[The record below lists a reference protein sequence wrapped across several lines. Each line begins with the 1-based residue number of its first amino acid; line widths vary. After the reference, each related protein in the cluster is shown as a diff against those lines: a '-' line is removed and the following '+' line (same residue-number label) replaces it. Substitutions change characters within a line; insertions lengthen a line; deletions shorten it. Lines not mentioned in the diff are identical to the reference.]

1 MLGHLRFH
9 RRGQSNPSS
18 PIPEQLSPFDHA
30 EHPSNVQ
37 DIGVRPDFLPRPSNP
52 SNTPPIHPSST
63 RPDGE
68 PAPNRKASEQ
78 SLRDVTS
85 PNVSDSS
92 FMGGIAL
99 RRKFEA
105 NRQDSLGSNSQST
118 ADKGTAR
125 AKPVPPPI
133 NTNLPSTRPPPI
145 AIKEVKHASSF
156 VAPTDPQ
163 NRAVPTGKRPA
174 GTRLTSEPPSLAA
187 AAQAVVETQ
196 RAKKGL
202 PFLKN
207 SMSGLLL
214 RRKASQNAPDLQTLP
229 LPRKPGETKYE
240 PIRGT
245 RVHDFSAPRK
255 RVVPT
260 RQPSVPGIQA
270 STEGD
275 LPLRVQT
282 GVKSN
287 IAPDASPEG
296 QQESD
301 SRDATKLSKEPSNTS
316 ARTARKISLDDKPL
330 PADPPV
336 ATSAT
341 VDQAEPTHS
350 TSTKSRPI
358 SAASFAMRANPSNR
372 TNKSRHISL
381 SDDAVSLSAL
391 PKHMKSTSSRFSFD
405 MKGVSEAAMAE
416 KVLEE
421 RHRQKELERK
431 ANGDSSHRDS
441 RYDDFDEDAFD
452 YDAAMMDDGL
462 EEEIPEVNADYDE
475 NDYLQEEDPFEED
488 IPMVGD
494 NPIIVEEA
502 EEDQNDPDND
512 QENFAGFVFT
522 RSNPHSSLVS
532 PATPGV
538 LSTPRDAVG
547 RPIGYAFT
555 KDGTPMLG
563 PATSPL
569 PAEDEVPEKQD
580 ADVSLAGLGIQGLDA
595 PPTTQYDPTVFQERR
610 NLPLIDDME
619 KGQDKGL
626 YYDGGLL
633 EELQLEAG
641 EIQESQFDEN
651 LFDLDDVDEFGR
663 PLPGVFRQNL
673 DMRTKAQE
681 HKKRDSDM
689 TSPPSEAS
697 ESTAHTSVSVGMH
710 PVVEEDPKDN
720 ITATSLDEALAN
732 CETQKPSIPATSLP
746 QANDDQAYQM
756 ALFEGVQKAAASG
769 WKSRWAEDEEEVEG
783 ESTYERNEHQPTQ
796 ASPSGDCDVT
806 ITSPTTASQP
816 STAGLG
822 VGETIQPDD
831 YDDDN
836 YAFDND
842 DDDFYDE
849 DFIAEAN
856 AEALA
861 YDDEG
866 FYGTEFGFY
875 SAPPPARPHDDS
887 STGGGIVYGGYFGPS
902 GALQR
907 GLSTRNVLREP
918 NLTPI
923 TEMSEYSNRNSML
936 SMGGLPSAT
945 LADFRSPHMEDF
957 DYTLGGLQ
965 RLRGKT
971 FGGSQI
977 SLSSSRDG
985 SPRSE
990 RAPLHSERFETTSP
1004 MPWDMARAQLAADSP
1019 TVAGGFPPQPLFSP
1033 PPPPSPGRPQCFP
1046 VLEEDAESGSPGG
1059 RTVKNTP
1066 ADSEAELSPSETYE
1080 RTTGEESSMSS
1091 FDTPAESPALTA
1103 RLGEE
1108 ERTVLHERLVLP
1120 GRDIAVPVET

>member
-1 MLGHLRFH
+1 M
-9 RRGQSNPSS
+9 
-18 PIPEQLSPFDHA
+18 
-30 EHPSNVQ
+30 
-37 DIGVRPDFLPRPSNP
+37 
-52 SNTPPIHPSST
+52 
-63 RPDGE
+63 
-68 PAPNRKASEQ
+68 
-78 SLRDVTS
+78 
-85 PNVSDSS
+85 
-92 FMGGIAL
+92 
-99 RRKFEA
+99 
-105 NRQDSLGSNSQST
+105 
-118 ADKGTAR
+118 
-125 AKPVPPPI
+125 
-133 NTNLPSTRPPPI
+133 
-145 AIKEVKHASSF
+145 
-156 VAPTDPQ
+156 
-163 NRAVPTGKRPA
+163 PTGKRPA

-260 RQPSVPGIQA
+260 RQPSVPGIEATTQ
-270 STEGD
+270 GD
-275 LPLRVQT
+275 LPLRVQNDMNSSGT
-282 GVKSN
+282 
-287 IAPDASPEG
+287 PDASPEG
-296 QQESD
+296 QLESD
-301 SRDATKLSKEPSNTS
+301 PKDCTKLSKEPSQAST
-316 ARTARKISLDDKPL
+316 RPARKISLDDKPL

-336 ATSAT
+336 AISSST
-341 VDQAEPTHS
+341 DQAEPAHS

-358 SAASFAMRANPSNR
+358 SAASLRMRANPSTR

-431 ANGDSSHRDS
+431 ANGEPSHRDS
-441 RYDDFDEDAFD
+441 RFDDFDEDAFD

-475 NDYLQEEDPFEED
+475 NDYLEEQAFEED

-494 NPIIVEEA
+494 LIVEEA

-538 LSTPRDAVG
+538 LNTPRDAVG
-547 RPIGYAFT
+547 RPIGYAYT

-569 PAEDEVPEKQD
+569 PSEDEVPEKK
-580 ADVSLAGLGIQGLDA
+580 DVGVSPAGLGIQGLEA

-610 NLPLIDDME
+610 NLPPIEDME

-641 EIQESQFDEN
+641 EMQESQFDEN

-663 PLPGVFRQNL
+663 PLPGVFQQNL
-673 DMRTKAQE
+673 DMSTKAQG
-681 HKKRDSDM
+681 HKQRDSDM

-697 ESTAHTSVSVGMH
+697 GSTAHTSVSVGIH
-710 PVVEEDPKDN
+710 PVGEEDLKDSN
-720 ITATSLDEALAN
+720 LAASVDER
-732 CETQKPSIPATSLP
+732 PAQLEAQREPVSAAPLP

-769 WKSRWAEDEEEVEG
+769 WKSRWAEEDEVEDEAEGHSMG
-783 ESTYERNEHQPTQ
+783 ERKESQLTQ
-796 ASPSGDCDVT
+796 ASPSGNYDVT

-822 VGETIQPDD
+822 GSETVQPYD

-836 YAFDND
+836 FAFDN

-875 SAPPPARPHDDS
+875 SAPPPARAYDDG
-887 STGGGIVYGGYFGPS
+887 STGSGSIYGGYFGPS

-977 SLSSSRDG
+977 SLNSSRDG

-1004 MPWDMARAQLAADSP
+1004 MPWDVARSQYAADSP
-1019 TVAGGFPPQPLFSP
+1019 TVTGGFPPQPLFSP

-1046 VLEEDAESGSPGG
+1046 VLEEDTESGSPGG
-1059 RTVKNTP
+1059 RTLKNTP
-1066 ADSEAELSPSETYE
+1066 ADSETELSPSGTFG
-1080 RTTGEESSMSS
+1080 RTAGEESSLSS
-1091 FDTPAESPALTA
+1091 FDTPSESPAFPG

-1108 ERTVLHERLVLP
+1108 ERTVLHEGLAFA
-1120 GRDIAVPVET
+1120 GRDTAVPVET

>member
-1 MLGHLRFH
+1 M
-9 RRGQSNPSS
+9 
-18 PIPEQLSPFDHA
+18 PI
-30 EHPSNVQ
+30 
-37 DIGVRPDFLPRPSNP
+37 
-52 SNTPPIHPSST
+52 
-63 RPDGE
+63 
-68 PAPNRKASEQ
+68 RKASEQ
-78 SLRDVTS
+78 SLKDVTS
-85 PNVSDSS
+85 PNGSDSS

-99 RRKFEA
+99 RRVFEA
-105 NRQDSLGSNSQST
+105 SRQESLGSTAQSPT
-118 ADKGTAR
+118 DKATAR
-125 AKPVPPPI
+125 TKPVPPPI

-145 AIKEVKHASSF
+145 AIKEVKYASSF

-163 NRAVPTGKRPA
+163 NRVVATGKRPA
-174 GTRLTSEPPSLAA
+174 GSRLTSEPPSLAA

-229 LPRKPGETKYE
+229 LPRKPGETAYE

-260 RQPSVPGIQA
+260 RQPSVPGAQA
-270 STEGD
+270 STAGD

-282 GVKSN
+282 GQSSSA
-287 IAPDASPEG
+287 APDGSPEG
-296 QQESD
+296 QLEGD
-301 SRDATKLSKEPSNTS
+301 SRDSTKFSEEPSIVSTGL
-316 ARTARKISLDDKPL
+316 AKRASLEDKPL

-336 ATSAT
+336 ATASTT
-341 VDQAEPTHS
+341 VGVDPKHS
-350 TSTKSRPI
+350 ISSKPRPI
-358 SAASFAMRANPSNR
+358 LTASAMMRANPSTR

-381 SDDAVSLSAL
+381 SDDTISLSAL

-416 KVLEE
+416 KLLEE

-431 ANGDSSHRDS
+431 TNGEPSHRDS
-441 RYDDFDEDAFD
+441 RFDDFDEDAFD

-475 NDYLQEEDPFEED
+475 NDYLEEEDPFEED
-488 IPMVGD
+488 IPMVGND
-494 NPIIVEEA
+494 HIIVEEP
-502 EEDQNDPDND
+502 EEDQDDPDND

-532 PATPGV
+532 PATPGT
-538 LSTPRDAVG
+538 LNTPRDAVG

-555 KDGTPMLG
+555 KDGTPSLG

-569 PAEDEVPEKQD
+569 PTEDEVPEKQE
-580 ADVSLAGLGIQGLDA
+580 ADISLAGLGIQGLEA
-595 PPTTQYDPTVFQERR
+595 SPTTQYDPTVFQERR
-610 NLPLIDDME
+610 NLPPIEDLE
-619 KGQDKGL
+619 RGQDKGL

-641 EIQESQFDEN
+641 EIHESQFDEN

-663 PLPGVFRQNL
+663 PLPGVFQQNL
-673 DMRTKAQE
+673 DIRTKAQG

-689 TSPPSEAS
+689 TSPQSEAS
-697 ESTAHTSVSVGMH
+697 GSTAHTSVSVGMH
-710 PVVEEDPKDN
+710 PVIEEDLLAGKIKDSEFQN
-720 ITATSLDEALAN
+720 DSIQNTQGSDE
-732 CETQKPSIPATSLP
+732 
-746 QANDDQAYQM
+746 QAYQM

-769 WKSRWAEDEEEVEG
+769 WKSRWLEEDEGDNEVEADQNQ
-783 ESTYERNEHQPTQ
+783 RNQ
-796 ASPSGDCDVT
+796 ASPPADYDVT

-816 STAGLG
+816 STAGLAAS
-822 VGETIQPDD
+822 ETIQPGDD

-836 YAFDND
+836 FHFDN

-875 SAPPPARPHDDS
+875 SAPLPARPHDDE
-887 STGGGIVYGGYFGPS
+887 STGNSSVYGGYFGPS

-936 SMGGLPSAT
+936 SMGGGLPSAT

-1004 MPWDMARAQLAADSP
+1004 MPWDVARLQMAADSP
-1019 TVAGGFPPQPLFSP
+1019 TASGGCPPQPLFSP

-1066 ADSEAELSPSETYE
+1066 AESETELSPSGTFG
-1080 RTTGEESSMSS
+1080 RAAGEESSLSS
-1091 FDTPAESPALTA
+1091 FDTPAESPDLSG
-1103 RLGEE
+1103 RLGGEE
-1108 ERTVLHERLVLP
+1108 EGGLSAMPGGLVFT
-1120 GRDIAVPVET
+1120 GRNTTVPVET

>member
-1 MLGHLRFH
+1 M
-9 RRGQSNPSS
+9 
-18 PIPEQLSPFDHA
+18 
-30 EHPSNVQ
+30 
-37 DIGVRPDFLPRPSNP
+37 
-52 SNTPPIHPSST
+52 
-63 RPDGE
+63 
-68 PAPNRKASEQ
+68 PNRKASEQ
-78 SLRDVTS
+78 SLNDVTS
-85 PNVSDSS
+85 PNDSDSG

-99 RRKFEA
+99 RRAFES
-105 NRQDSLGSNSQST
+105 NRQDSFGSTTQSLAT
-118 ADKGTAR
+118 KATVR
-125 AKPVPPPI
+125 TKPVPPPI
-133 NTNLPSTRPPPI
+133 NTDLPLTRPPPI
-145 AIKEVKHASSF
+145 PIKEVKHASSF

-163 NRAVPTGKRPA
+163 NKAVPTGKRPA
-174 GTRLTSEPPSLAA
+174 GTRLTSEPPALAA

-214 RRKASQNAPDLQTLP
+214 RRKASQNAPDLQALP
-229 LPRKPGETKYE
+229 LPRKPGETAYE

-255 RVVPT
+255 RVIPT
-260 RQPSVPGIQA
+260 RQPTVPGAQA
-270 STEGD
+270 STELKHTCESESSNPKD

-282 GVKSN
+282 GSEST
-287 IAPDASPEG
+287 AEPDASPEELLEG
-296 QQESD
+296 ALCNHHNVSD
-301 SRDATKLSKEPSNTS
+301 EPSNMS
-316 ARTARKISLDDKPL
+316 ARQAKRISLEDKPL

-336 ATSAT
+336 AVPPSGAI
-341 VDQAEPTHS
+341 AES
-350 TSTKSRPI
+350 TRSISTKSRPI
-358 SAASFAMRANPSNR
+358 SAASSTTRANPSIR
-372 TNKSRHISL
+372 TNNSRHISL
-381 SDDAVSLSAL
+381 SDDAISLSAL
-391 PKHMKSTSSRFSFD
+391 PRHMKSTSSRFSFD
-405 MKGVSEAAMAE
+405 MKGVSEAALAE

-431 ANGDSSHRDS
+431 ANGESDHRDS
-441 RYDDFDEDAFD
+441 RFDDFDEDAFD

-462 EEEIPEVNADYDE
+462 EEEIPEVDADYDE
-475 NDYLQEEDPFEED
+475 NDYLEEEDPFDED
-488 IPMVGD
+488 IRMVGD
-494 NPIIVEEA
+494 GDIGIQET

-522 RSNPHSSLVS
+522 RSNPHSSLAS
-532 PATPGV
+532 PATPGM
-538 LSTPRDAVG
+538 LNTPRDAIG

-555 KDGTPMLG
+555 KDGTPVLG

-569 PAEDEVPEKQD
+569 ATEDEVPQKHE
-580 ADVSLAGLGIQGLDA
+580 AAVPLAGLGIQGLEA

-610 NLPLIDDME
+610 NLPPIEDME
-619 KGQDKGL
+619 SGQDKGL

-633 EELQLEAG
+633 EELQMEAG

-663 PLPGVFRQNL
+663 PLPGVFQQNL
-673 DMRTKAQE
+673 DMRTKALG

-689 TSPPSEAS
+689 TSPQSEAS
-697 ESTAHTSVSVGMH
+697 GSTAHTSVSVGMH
-710 PVVEEDPKDN
+710 PVVDEDLNSDVSAASLEEKSN
-720 ITATSLDEALAN
+720 TSEVHIDL
-732 CETQKPSIPATSLP
+732 LP
-746 QANDDQAYQM
+746 GTYAQASNDQAYQM

-769 WKSRWAEDEEEVEG
+769 WTSRWNEQNEDEATEAE
-783 ESTYERNEHQPTQ
+783 NEPFQ
-796 ASPSGDCDVT
+796 ASPSHVYDVT
-806 ITSPTTASQP
+806 ITSPTTTSHP
-816 STAGLG
+816 STAGLQD
-822 VGETIQPDD
+822 GEVARTDD
-831 YDDDN
+831 YAEDEDDN
-836 YAFDND
+836 FCFDNAGFDDD

-875 SAPPPARPHDDS
+875 SAPPPARPHNDESATSDS
-887 STGGGIVYGGYFGPS
+887 VYGGYFGPS
-902 GALQR
+902 GALHR
-907 GLSTRNVLREP
+907 GLGSTRNVLREP

-936 SMGGLPSAT
+936 SMGGGLPSAT

-957 DYTLGGLQ
+957 DYTLGGLH

-990 RAPLHSERFETTSP
+990 RAPLHAERFETVSP
-1004 MPWDMARAQLAADSP
+1004 MPWDMARKGSVWSSISDAADNPSV
-1019 TVAGGFPPQPLFSP
+1019 TGGFPPQPLFSP
-1033 PPPPSPGRPQCFP
+1033 PPPPSPGRPQCLP

-1066 ADSEAELSPSETYE
+1066 AASEAELSPSGTFGCAA
-1080 RTTGEESSMSS
+1080 GEESSLSS
-1091 FDTPAESPALTA
+1091 FDTPAESPELLGRPREEGSALIA
-1103 RLGEE
+1103 GAGFP
-1108 ERTVLHERLVLP
+1108 V
-1120 GRDIAVPVET
+1120 RDSPVPVET

>member
-1 MLGHLRFH
+1 M
-9 RRGQSNPSS
+9 
-18 PIPEQLSPFDHA
+18 
-30 EHPSNVQ
+30 
-37 DIGVRPDFLPRPSNP
+37 
-52 SNTPPIHPSST
+52 
-63 RPDGE
+63 
-68 PAPNRKASEQ
+68 
-78 SLRDVTS
+78 S
-85 PNVSDSS
+85 PNGSDSS

-99 RRKFEA
+99 RRVFES
-105 NRQDSLGSNSQST
+105 NRQDSMGST
-118 ADKGTAR
+118 AQNPVNKGSAR
-125 AKPVPPPI
+125 TKPVPPPI
-133 NTNLPSTRPPPI
+133 NTNLHSARPPPV
-145 AIKEVKHASSF
+145 AIKEVKYASSF
-156 VAPTDPQ
+156 VAPTDPHSKVV
-163 NRAVPTGKRPA
+163 ATGKRPA
-174 GTRLTSEPPSLAA
+174 GTRLTSEPPSMAA

-229 LPRKPGETKYE
+229 LPRKPGEEKYE

-260 RQPSVPGIQA
+260 RQPSVPGVQA
-270 STEGD
+270 STDED
-275 LPLRVQT
+275 LPLRGQVGAQ
-282 GVKSN
+282 SN
-287 IAPDASPEG
+287 AAPDASPEG
-296 QQESD
+296 HLEDRSPD
-301 SRDATKLSKEPSNTS
+301 SGKLSKEPSNKSTRL
-316 ARTARKISLDDKPL
+316 ATTLSLDDKPL

-336 ATSAT
+336 AASSKKN
-341 VDQAEPTHS
+341 EPTHS
-350 TSTKSRPI
+350 TSIKSRPV
-358 SAASFAMRANPSNR
+358 STASVAVRANPSTR
-372 TNKSRHISL
+372 TNKSKHISL
-381 SDDAVSLSAL
+381 SDDPVSLSAL

-405 MKGVSEAAMAE
+405 MKGVSEAALAE
-416 KVLEE
+416 KLLEE

-431 ANGDSSHRDS
+431 ANGDSDRRDS
-441 RYDDFDEDAFD
+441 RFDDFDEDAFD

-462 EEEIPEVNADYDE
+462 EEEIPEINADYDE
-475 NDYLQEEDPFEED
+475 NDYLEEEDPFEED
-488 IPMVGD
+488 VPMVGD
-494 NPIIVEEA
+494 DHIMVEDT

-538 LSTPRDAVG
+538 LNTPRDAVG

-555 KDGTPMLG
+555 KDGTPLLG
-563 PATSPL
+563 SATSPL
-569 PAEDEVPEKQD
+569 PNEDEVPEKQD
-580 ADVSLAGLGIQGLDA
+580 ADMSLAGLGIQGLEA

-610 NLPLIDDME
+610 NLPPIEDME
-619 KGQDKGL
+619 RGQDKGL

-651 LFDLDDVDEFGR
+651 LFDLDDVDQFGR
-663 PLPGVFRQNL
+663 PLPGVFQQNL
-673 DMRTKAQE
+673 DMRTKAQG
-681 HKKRDSDM
+681 HKKQDSDM
-689 TSPPSEAS
+689 TSPPSETS
-697 ESTAHTSVSVGMH
+697 ESTAHTSVSVGMQ
-710 PVVEEDPKDN
+710 PIVEEDLKDN
-720 ITATSLDEALAN
+720 LSALSLDE
-732 CETQKPSIPATSLP
+732 KPAQSMASEESVPPLP
-746 QANDDQAYQM
+746 QANDDQAYQR

-769 WKSRWAEDEEEVEG
+769 WKSRWAEEDGEENDG
-783 ESTYERNEHQPTQ
+783 EDTGKGNENLPTQ
-796 ASPSGDCDVT
+796 ASPSGNYDVT

-822 VGETIQPDD
+822 LDETVQLDD
-831 YDDDN
+831 YEDDDDF
-836 YAFDND
+836 AFDND

-875 SAPPPARPHDDS
+875 SAPPPARPHDDD
-887 STGGGIVYGGYFGPS
+887 STGNGSVYGGYFGPS

-990 RAPLHSERFETTSP
+990 RAPLHAERFETMSP
-1004 MPWDMARAQLAADSP
+1004 MPWDVARTQLATDSP
-1019 TVAGGFPPQPLFSP
+1019 IVSGGFPPQPLFSP
-1033 PPPPSPGRPQCFP
+1033 PPPPSPGRAQCFP
-1046 VLEEDAESGSPGG
+1046 VQEEEDAEIGSPGG
-1059 RTVKNTP
+1059 RTVRNTP
-1066 ADSEAELSPSETYE
+1066 ADSEAEWSPSGNFG
-1080 RTTGEESSMSS
+1080 RTAGEGSSLSS
-1091 FDTPAESPALTA
+1091 FDTSAESPELGG
-1103 RLGEE
+1103 RLEKE
-1108 ERTVLHERLVLP
+1108 KSVLHGTFAR
-1120 GRDIAVPVET
+1120 RDIAVPVET

>member
-1 MLGHLRFH
+1 
-9 RRGQSNPSS
+9 
-18 PIPEQLSPFDHA
+18 
-30 EHPSNVQ
+30 
-37 DIGVRPDFLPRPSNP
+37 
-52 SNTPPIHPSST
+52 
-63 RPDGE
+63 
-68 PAPNRKASEQ
+68 
-78 SLRDVTS
+78 
-85 PNVSDSS
+85 
-92 FMGGIAL
+92 MGGIAL
-99 RRKFEA
+99 RRVFES
-105 NRQDSLGSNSQST
+105 NRQDSLGSSTQSPVE
-118 ADKGTAR
+118 KGSVRT
-125 AKPVPPPI
+125 KPVPPPI
-133 NTNLPSTRPPPI
+133 NTNLPSTRPPPV
-145 AIKEVKHASSF
+145 AIKEVKYASSF

-163 NRAVPTGKRPA
+163 GKVVATGKRPA
-174 GTRLTSEPPSLAA
+174 GTRLTSEPPTLAA

-260 RQPSVPGIQA
+260 RQPSVPGVQA
-270 STEGD
+270 STEED
-275 LPLRVQT
+275 LPLRGQSGVQ
-282 GVKSN
+282 SN
-287 IAPDASPEG
+287 AALDASPEG
-296 QQESD
+296 HVEDD
-301 SRDATKLSKEPSNTS
+301 SRDSGKLSKEPSNKSTR
-316 ARTARKISLDDKPL
+316 AATTISLEDKPL

-336 ATSAT
+336 AAASKT
-341 VDQAEPTHS
+341 VEPTHS
-350 TSTKSRPI
+350 TSIKSRPM
-358 SAASFAMRANPSNR
+358 STASVAMRANTSTR

-381 SDDAVSLSAL
+381 SDDPVSLSAL

-405 MKGVSEAAMAE
+405 MKGVSEAALAE

-431 ANGDSSHRDS
+431 ANGESDRRDS

-475 NDYLQEEDPFEED
+475 NDYLEEEDPFEED
-488 IPMVGD
+488 VPMVGD
-494 NPIIVEEA
+494 DHIIVEDLG
-502 EEDQNDPDND
+502 EDQDDPDND

-538 LSTPRDAVG
+538 LNTPRDAVG

-555 KDGTPMLG
+555 KDGTPLLG
-563 PATSPL
+563 SATSPL
-569 PAEDEVPEKQD
+569 PNEDEVPEKSD
-580 ADVSLAGLGIQGLDA
+580 AAMSIAGLGIQGLED

-610 NLPLIDDME
+610 NLPPIEDME
-619 KGQDKGL
+619 RGQDKGL

-633 EELQLEAG
+633 EELQMEAG

-651 LFDLDDVDEFGR
+651 LFDLDDVDQFGR
-663 PLPGVFRQNL
+663 PLPGVFQQNL
-673 DMRTKAQE
+673 DMRTKAQG
-681 HKKRDSDM
+681 HKKQDSDM

-697 ESTAHTSVSVGMH
+697 ESTAHTSVSVGMQ
-710 PVVEEDPKDN
+710 PIVEEDPKVN
-720 ITATSLDEALAN
+720 FSALSLDEKA
-732 CETQKPSIPATSLP
+732 TQSKESVPVTPQP
-746 QANDDQAYQM
+746 QANGDHAYQM

-769 WKSRWAEDEEEVEG
+769 WKSRWAEEDEEEENDG
-783 ESTYERNEHQPTQ
+783 EDTGKESENLPTQ
-796 ASPSGDCDVT
+796 ASPSGTYDVT

-822 VGETIQPDD
+822 IDETVQFDD

-836 YAFDND
+836 NFAFDND

-875 SAPPPARPHDDS
+875 SAPPPARPHDDD
-887 STGGGIVYGGYFGPS
+887 STGNGSVYGGYFGPS

-990 RAPLHSERFETTSP
+990 RAPLHSERFETMSP
-1004 MPWDMARAQLAADSP
+1004 MPWDVARSQLATDSP
-1019 TVAGGFPPQPLFSP
+1019 IMSGGFPPQPLFSP
-1033 PPPPSPGRPQCFP
+1033 PPPPSPGRAQCFP
-1046 VLEEDAESGSPGG
+1046 VQEEEDAESGSPGG
-1059 RTVKNTP
+1059 RTVRNTP
-1066 ADSEAELSPSETYE
+1066 ADSETEWSPSGNFG
-1080 RTTGEESSMSS
+1080 RKAGEESSLSS
-1091 FDTPAESPALTA
+1091 YDTSAESPDLVGG
-1103 RLGEE
+1103 RLEKE
-1108 ERTVLHERLVLP
+1108 KERSVLHGDLSLAR
-1120 GRDIAVPVET
+1120 RDTAVPVET

>member
-1 MLGHLRFH
+1 M
-9 RRGQSNPSS
+9 
-18 PIPEQLSPFDHA
+18 
-30 EHPSNVQ
+30 
-37 DIGVRPDFLPRPSNP
+37 
-52 SNTPPIHPSST
+52 
-63 RPDGE
+63 
-68 PAPNRKASEQ
+68 PNRKASHQ
-78 SLRDVTS
+78 SLKDFAS
-85 PNVSDSS
+85 PNGSDSS

-99 RRKFEA
+99 RRAFEA
-105 NRQDSLGSNSQST
+105 SHHDSFGST
-118 ADKGTAR
+118 AQNPTDKTTAR
-125 AKPVPPPI
+125 TKPIPPPI
-133 NTNLPSTRPPPI
+133 NTNIPSTRPSPI
-145 AIKEVKHASSF
+145 PIKEIKHTSSF

-163 NRAVPTGKRPA
+163 NKVVATGKRPA
-174 GTRLTSEPPSLAA
+174 GARLTSEPPTLAA

-207 SMSGLLL
+207 SVSGLLL

-229 LPRKPGETKYE
+229 LPRKPGETTYE

-260 RQPSVPGIQA
+260 RQATVPSAQA
-270 STEGD
+270 TTSVKYVNEVESSSPKD
-275 LPLRVQT
+275 LPLRVHT
-282 GVKSN
+282 GVSSS
-287 IAPDASPEG
+287 AAADVSPEG
-296 QQESD
+296 LPEGDPRELAMLTDES
-301 SRDATKLSKEPSNTS
+301 STLST
-316 ARTARKISLDDKPL
+316 TQGKIMSLEDKPL

-336 ATSAT
+336 ATS
-341 VDQAEPTHS
+341 S
-350 TSTKSRPI
+350 TAGDTETTRSVSTKSQKSRPI
-358 SAASFAMRANPSNR
+358 STTASMMRANPSTR
-372 TNKSRHISL
+372 TSKSRHISL
-381 SDDAVSLSAL
+381 SDDTISLSAL
-391 PKHMKSTSSRFSFD
+391 PRHMKSTSSRFSFD

-431 ANGDSSHRDS
+431 ANGGSNPRDS
-441 RYDDFDEDAFD
+441 RFDDFDEDAFD

-475 NDYLQEEDPFEED
+475 NDYLEEEDPFEED
-488 IPMVGD
+488 VPMVGGD
-494 NPIIVEEA
+494 NIIIEEA
-502 EEDQNDPDND
+502 EEDQDDPDND

-532 PATPGV
+532 PATPGM
-538 LSTPRDAVG
+538 LNTPRDAVG

-555 KDGTPMLG
+555 KDGTPDLG

-569 PAEDEVPEKQD
+569 PTEDEVPEKQE
-580 ADVSLAGLGIQGLDA
+580 ADLSLAGLGIQGVEA
-595 PPTTQYDPTVFQERR
+595 PRTTQYDPTVFQERR
-610 NLPLIDDME
+610 NLPPIEDLE
-619 KGQDKGL
+619 SGQDKGL

-651 LFDLDDVDEFGR
+651 LFDLDDVDQFGR
-663 PLPGVFRQNL
+663 PLPGVFQQNL
-673 DMRTKAQE
+673 DMRTKAQA

-689 TSPPSEAS
+689 TSPRSEAS
-697 ESTAHTSVSVGMH
+697 GSTAHTSVSVGMQ
-710 PVVEEDPKDN
+710 PVVEEDLKSNMSVAP
-720 ITATSLDEALAN
+720 LDEKLKGP
-732 CETQKPSIPATSLP
+732 ETQKDSPPSTSPP
-746 QANDDQAYQM
+746 QGDNDQAYQM

-769 WKSRWAEDEEEVEG
+769 WKSRWDDEDDSAG
-783 ESTYERNEHQPTQ
+783 KKDDNKANQTTLPR
-796 ASPSGDCDVT
+796 DCDVT
-806 ITSPTTASQP
+806 VTSPTTASQP
-816 STAGLG
+816 STAGLQG
-822 VGETIQPDD
+822 GETTQLDD
-831 YDDDN
+831 YQDNNFSFDDAGFED
-836 YAFDND
+836 D

-875 SAPPPARPHDDS
+875 SAPPPARSHDDES
-887 STGGGIVYGGYFGPS
+887 AGSDSVYGGYFGPS

-907 GLSTRNVLREP
+907 GLGNTRNVLREP

-936 SMGGLPSAT
+936 SMGGGLPSAT
-945 LADFRSPHMEDF
+945 LADFRSPHVEDF
-957 DYTLGGLQ
+957 DYTLGGLH

-990 RAPLHSERFETTSP
+990 RAPMHAERFETASP
-1004 MPWDMARAQLAADSP
+1004 MPWDVARPQVAAPQERKGSVWSSTSDAADSP
-1019 TVAGGFPPQPLFSP
+1019 TMTSGFPPPPLFSP
-1033 PPPPSPGRPQCFP
+1033 PPPPSPSRLQCPP
-1046 VLEEDAESGSPGG
+1046 VLEEEAESGSLGG
-1059 RTVKNTP
+1059 RTAKNTP
-1066 ADSEAELSPSETYE
+1066 VDSEAGPSPTGSSG
-1080 RTTGEESSMSS
+1080 RAAGEESSLSS
-1091 FDTPAESPALTA
+1091 FDTPTESPNL
-1103 RLGEE
+1103 LGPSGEE
-1108 ERTVLHERLVLP
+1108 KERSVLHNGPVFTN
-1120 GRDIAVPVET
+1120 RDIAVPVET

>member
-1 MLGHLRFH
+1 M
-9 RRGQSNPSS
+9 
-18 PIPEQLSPFDHA
+18 
-30 EHPSNVQ
+30 
-37 DIGVRPDFLPRPSNP
+37 
-52 SNTPPIHPSST
+52 
-63 RPDGE
+63 
-68 PAPNRKASEQ
+68 
-78 SLRDVTS
+78 
-85 PNVSDSS
+85 
-92 FMGGIAL
+92 
-99 RRKFEA
+99 
-105 NRQDSLGSNSQST
+105 
-118 ADKGTAR
+118 
-125 AKPVPPPI
+125 PPPI
-133 NTNLPSTRPPPI
+133 NTNLPSTRPPPVPI
-145 AIKEVKHASSF
+145 SEVKYASSF
-156 VAPTDPQ
+156 VAPTDSQ
-163 NRAVPTGKRPA
+163 NKVVPTGKRPP

-260 RQPSVPGIQA
+260 RQPSVPGVG
-270 STEGD
+270 TTGEGD

-282 GVKSN
+282 GMNSFA
-287 IAPDASPEG
+287 APDASPEV
-296 QQESD
+296 QPESD
-301 SRDATKLSKEPSNTS
+301 PRDSAKLSKEPSDVST
-316 ARTARKISLDDKPL
+316 RPTRKISLDDKPL

-336 ATSAT
+336 ATSSSS
-341 VDQAEPTHS
+341 DQAEPTHS
-350 TSTKSRPI
+350 ASTKSRPI
-358 SAASFAMRANPSNR
+358 STASLMMRTNPSTR

-381 SDDAVSLSAL
+381 SDDGVSLSAL

-431 ANGDSSHRDS
+431 ANGEPSHRDS
-441 RYDDFDEDAFD
+441 RFDDFDEDAFD

-475 NDYLQEEDPFEED
+475 NDYLEEEEPFEEE
-488 IPMVGD
+488 IPMVGED
-494 NPIIVEEA
+494 HIIA
-502 EEDQNDPDND
+502 EETEEEQNDPDND

-538 LSTPRDAVG
+538 LNTPRDAVG

-569 PAEDEVPEKQD
+569 PTEDEVPEKED
-580 ADVSLAGLGIQGLDA
+580 ANVSFAGLGIQGLEA
-595 PPTTQYDPTVFQERR
+595 PHTTQYDPTVFQERR
-610 NLPLIDDME
+610 NLPPIEDME

-663 PLPGVFRQNL
+663 PLPGVFQQNL
-673 DMRTKAQE
+673 DMRTKAQG

-697 ESTAHTSVSVGMH
+697 GSTTHTSVSVGMH
-710 PVVEEDPKDN
+710 PVVEEDPKDDM
-720 ITATSLDEALAN
+720 IPASTGQHPTYPEA
-732 CETQKPSIPATSLP
+732 QKDSVPATSLP
-746 QANDDQAYQM
+746 QPNDDQAYQM
-756 ALFEGVQKAAASG
+756 ALFAGVQRAAASG
-769 WKSRWAEDEEEVEG
+769 WKSRWAEVEDEEEDGCGQGKSETT
-783 ESTYERNEHQPTQ
+783 ENQ
-796 ASPSGDCDVT
+796 ATEVSPSGRYDLT

-822 VGETIQPDD
+822 ASETIQPVDD
-831 YDDDN
+831 YYDEDN
-836 YAFDND
+836 FAFEN

-875 SAPPPARPHDDS
+875 SAPPPVRSYDDG
-887 STGGGIVYGGYFGPS
+887 STGSGSVYGGYFGPS

-936 SMGGLPSAT
+936 SIGGLPSAT

-990 RAPLHSERFETTSP
+990 RAPHYSERFEASSP
-1004 MPWDMARAQLAADSP
+1004 KPWDVTRSQIATDSP
-1019 TVAGGFPPQPLFSP
+1019 TVACGFPPQPLFSP

-1046 VLEEDAESGSPGG
+1046 VLEEDVDSGSHGG
-1059 RTVKNTP
+1059 RTLKNTP
-1066 ADSEAELSPSETYE
+1066 AGSESELSPK
-1080 RTTGEESSMSS
+1080 ESFGGTLDEGSSLSS
-1091 FDTPAESPALTA
+1091 FDTPAESPPVPGQ
-1103 RLGEE
+1103 LGEE
-1108 ERTVLHERLVLP
+1108 KRHVLHE
-1120 GRDIAVPVET
+1120 GRDLIGTDTAVPVET